1 MAGKKRR
8 GTSTGSLVTRDK
20 KYVEPAPE
28 FGITAKE
35 LPAIK
40 DWSVGKKYT
49 ITLEVEMVSQSKGD
63 EWDIPEGEKAP
74 KFRARFKILKAGEK
88 EEPNEED

>member
-1 MAGKKRR
+1 MKKRR
-8 GTSTGSLVTRDK
+8 GSSTGSLVSREPNK
-20 KYVEPAPE
+20 KYKEPEPE

-49 ITLEVEMVSQSKGD
+49 LTLEVEMVSQSKGD
-63 EWDIPEGEKAP
+63 QWDIPEGEKEP
-74 KFRARFKILKAGEK
+74 KFRARFKILDAS
-88 EEPNEED
+88 PVEDKD

>member
-1 MAGKKRR
+1 MGIKKRR
-8 GTSTGSLVTRDK
+8 GSSTGSLVERPK
-20 KYVEPAPE
+20 KYEEPSPE

-49 ITLEVEMVSQSKGD
+49 VTLEVEMVSQSKGD
-63 EWDIPEGEKAP
+63 QWDIPEGEKEP
-74 KFRARFKILKAGEK
+74 KFRARFKILGASPVKEEK
-88 EEPNEED
+88 ED